1 MSGVDHR
8 CLVQGNGQVTRF
20 DKDHGLQEMEG
31 LQFQTALF
39 AHDHPVG
46 TKQHVIV
53 QREYLED
60 LTAAVRKALQ
70 SGDMM
75 LQTLSLPK
83 YKDWAH
89 YDDWLGMNGTR
100 IMLEMMMGY

>member
-1 MSGVDHR
+1 MYMPDFSPQNWIR
-8 CLVQGNGQVTRF
+8 TL
-20 DKDHGLQEMEG
+20 KEMEG

-39 AHDHPVG
+39 AHGRSVG
-46 TKQHVIV
+46 TKQDVIA

-60 LTAAVRKALQ
+60 LTAAVGKALQ

-83 YKDWAH
+83 YKNWAQ
-89 YDDWLGMNGTR
+89 YDQWLGMNGIR
-100 IMLEMMMGY
+100 IMLEMWMGH

>member
-1 MSGVDHR
+1 MPNRVAFMIMPDFSPQNWIR
-8 CLVQGNGQVTRF
+8 TL
-20 DKDHGLQEMEG
+20 KEIEK
-31 LQFQTALF
+31 LQFDTALF
-39 AHDHPVG
+39 AHDTPVG
-46 TKQHVIV
+46 TTADVAT

-60 LTAAVRKALQ
+60 LTAAVGTALQ

-89 YDDWLGMNGTR
+89 YLGP
-100 IMLEMMMGY
+100 L